1 MPKVS
6 IILPCHNG
14 AKYLPRAIASV
25 QAQTFTDWEFIVI
38 DDGSSDGTAGLVAET
53 SQKDARVKLLRNE
66 KNLGIQKSLNRG
78 LVAGRGEYVARIDDD
93 DEWADKD
100 KLKKQVEFLDSNPEH
115 GIVGTGIIE
124 ADENGAEIFRY
135 RQPLRDEDVRRKI
148 LKQNC
153 FTHSSVMFRRGAVIE
168 LGGYPETEETKHV
181 EDYDLWLRLGEK
193 WKFANLP
200 DYATKFTLRPGNI
213 SSSNKIDQFQKDIRL
228 SRKYLGLYRGGVWV
242 VARGYL
248 RLLAY
253 RLVSLLPKSAMR
265 LALRIYKSVE

>member
-1 MPKVS
+1 MSKVG
-6 IILPCHNG
+6 IILPCYNG
-14 AKYLPRAIASV
+14 AKYLPRALQSV
-25 QAQTFTDWEFIVI
+25 QTQTFTDWELVVV
-38 DDGSSDGTAGLVAET
+38 DDGSSDSSAAIV
-53 SQKDARVKLLRNE
+53 KDLSKNDPRIKLFRND

-93 DEWADKD
+93 DEWVDRD
-100 KLKKQVEFLDSNPEH
+100 KLKKQVEFLDNNPEY

-124 ADENGAEIFRY
+124 VDENGVEIFRY
-135 RQPLRDEDVRRKI
+135 RQPLRDEDVRRRI

-153 FTHSSVMFRRGAVIE
+153 FTHSSVLFRRSAVIE
-168 LGGYPETEETKHV
+168 LGGYSETEETKHV
-181 EDYDLWLRLGEK
+181 EDYDLWLRLGEN

-228 SRKYLGLYRGGVWV
+228 SRKYLGLYRGGTWAVL
-242 VARGYL
+242 RGYL

-253 RLVSLLPKSAMR
+253 RLASLLPKSVLR
-265 LALRIYKSVE
+265 LALRIYKSV

>member
-14 AKYLPRAIASV
+14 AKYLPRAIKSV
-25 QAQTFTDWEFIVI
+25 RAQTLTDWELIVV
-38 DDGSSDGTAGLVAET
+38 DDGSNDATSPIVMELARSDG
-53 SQKDARVKLLRNE
+53 RIKLMRNE

-78 LVAGRGEYVARIDDD
+78 LVAAKGEYVARIDDD
-93 DEWADKD
+93 DEWIDKD
-100 KLKKQVEFLDSNPEH
+100 KLKKQADFLDQNPDC
-115 GIVGTGIIE
+115 GLIGTGVVE
-124 ADENGAEIFRY
+124 VDENDKELFRY
-135 RQPLRDEDVRRKI
+135 RQPATDAEVRKKI

-153 FTHSSVMFRRGAVIE
+153 FTHSSVMFRRQPVIE

-213 SSSNKIDQFQKDIRL
+213 SSSNKTEQFRKDIAL
-228 SRKYLGLYRGGVWV
+228 TKKYIGLYRGGLWAVG
-242 VARGYL
+242 RGYL
-248 RLLAY
+248 RVWAHHVLA
-253 RLVSLLPKSAMR
+253 LLPKSVMR
-265 LALRIYKSVE
+265 LVLRLYKST